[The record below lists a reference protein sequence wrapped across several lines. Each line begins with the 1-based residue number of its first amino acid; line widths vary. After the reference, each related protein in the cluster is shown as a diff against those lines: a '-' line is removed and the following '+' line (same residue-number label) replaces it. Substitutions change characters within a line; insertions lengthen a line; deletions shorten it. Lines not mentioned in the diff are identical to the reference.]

1 MSTMTIS
8 KNNATVMNNT
18 AIHKNE
24 ISKKAGWL
32 ERFKNYMLDNAT
44 YFAAASTMM
53 NGNAYVAGQIMK
65 NSRR

>member
-24 ISKKAGWL
+24 IKGVVAL
-32 ERFKNYMLDNAT
+32 IILC
-44 YFAAASTMM
+44 
-53 NGNAYVAGQIMK
+53 GNSFNNIHI
-65 NSRR
+65 

>member
-1 MSTMTIS
+1 
-8 KNNATVMNNT
+8 MNNT

-32 ERFKNYMLDNAT
+32 ERFKNYMLDNAA
-44 YFAAASTMM
+44 YFASASTMM
-53 NGNAYVAGQIMK
+53 NGNAYAAGQIMK